1 MTEKQKEMCPRKQ
14 GNVTMEAERDLCAA
28 LLSCRGR
35 RARNQGSQ
43 LQKLKS
49 QEKDSL
55 LEPQEVVY
63 SQRAHY

>member
-35 RARNQGSQ
+35 RARNQGS
-43 LQKLKS
+43 
-49 QEKDSL
+49 
-55 LEPQEVVY
+55 
-63 SQRAHY
+63 